1 MTDNDMQPLPVGA
14 ARRRGRRVPPP
25 EPQRLGL
32 TLTDIAYGGQA
43 IGHHE
48 GRVVFVE
55 GGIPGE
61 EVWASVHSRGDY
73 LVGAVDE
80 VVVPSPHRVSPP
92 CPYVGACGGCQWQHI
107 AYPYQLELKQHILAE
122 QLRRIGKFTDPPV
135 PPTVPSEPWAY
146 RNHARFS
153 LDREGHLGFVGP
165 GGRRPVAIDRCLIMD
180 EAINRTLAVLQE
192 HHEELARLPRV
203 ASKGARLHQVAVR
216 YGVATGEL
224 LINPDLSKR
233 GVPLA
238 SGQALYH
245 ESLRGHRFRVSAASF
260 FQVNTP
266 QAETLVR
273 LVTERLA
280 LTGHETIVDAY
291 AGVGTFAALLAG
303 RAARVI
309 AIEESAAANA
319 DAKVNL
325 EGISNVELI
334 AGKVERVLPQL
345 EERVDAVILDPPR
358 PGCHAAVLEAIIERA
373 PRRVVYVSCDP
384 ATLARDLAVLRDGGY
399 ALREALPVD
408 LFPQTYHIE
417 AVATLDRP

>member
-1 MTDNDMQPLPVGA
+1 M
-14 ARRRGRRVPPP
+14 
-25 EPQRLGL
+25 
-32 TLTDIAYGGQA
+32 AYGGQA

-61 EVWASVHSRGDY
+61 EVWASVRPRGDY
-73 LVGAVDE
+73 LAGRVEE
-80 VVVPSPHRVSPP
+80 VIVASPHRVAPP

-107 AYPYQLELKQHILAE
+107 AYSHQLELKQHILAE
-122 QLRRIGKFTDPPV
+122 QLRRIGKFNDPPV

-153 LDREGHLGFVGP
+153 LDREGRLGFVGP

-192 HHEELARLPRV
+192 HHETLTRRAGAALSK
-203 ASKGARLHQVAVR
+203 SKGSRLHQVAVR

-224 LINPDLSKR
+224 LINPDLSR
-233 GVPLA
+233 RDVPLA
-238 SGQALYH
+238 SGQSLYH
-245 ESLRGHRFRVSAASF
+245 ESLLGHRFQVSAASF

-280 LTGHETIVDAY
+280 LTGRETVVDAY

-309 AIEESAAANA
+309 AIEESAAAIQ
-319 DAKVNL
+319 DARVNL
-325 EGISNVELI
+325 EGLGNVELI
-334 AGKVERVLPQL
+334 AGKVERVLPLL
-345 EERVDAVILDPPR
+345 EEPVDAVILDPPR

-417 AVATLDRP
+417 AVVTLDRP